1 MCQPDA
7 PVSVV
12 ADNSDKEL
20 NKQTE
25 GNNHPLTD
33 ELRRS
38 QAHLTSI
45 LNSAMDAII
54 TVNEKQVVLLFNH
67 AAEKMFLCPAG
78 EAIGQLLERFIPER
92 FRPMH
97 ADYIHGFGQTGVTT
111 RAMAGARAVSGL
123 RANGAEFPVEA
134 SISQVEIEG
143 EKFYTVIMR
152 DITERVR
159 SEEALKES
167 QEQLAGIIGSAMD
180 AIITIDEEQK
190 IVLFNHAAE
199 KMFICLSRDAVGE
212 SIENFIP
219 ARFRAAH
226 KSHVETF
233 GQTKV
238 TKRAMG
244 ALGAIFGLRTNGE
257 EFPVEASISQLES
270 QGKKFY
276 TVILRDITN
285 RKQVEGYLR
294 ESLKDL
300 SDIKLALDESTIVAI
315 TDQRG
320 RITYVNDAFCEISKY
335 SREEL
340 LGQDHRII
348 NSGYHPKEFIRNLW
362 TTIANGQVWRGEL
375 CNRAKDGNIYWVAT
389 TIVPFLDED
398 NKPYQ
403 YVAIRH
409 DITERKFVEEEVHK
423 LNETLEQRVAERTSQ
438 LEVANKELEAFSY
451 SVSHDL
457 RAPLRHVNGFSQAL
471 LEDYADKLD
480 EEGKFYLEEICGASR
495 DMAQLIDDM
504 LQLSRVTRSEMRRE
518 SFNLSDMVNALIA
531 QLQKDNPARK
541 VDVNIENDITVEAD
555 KRLLQILLTNLLG
568 NSWKF
573 TSKKDG
579 ARIAF
584 EHEAKGGQTVYVVR
598 DNGAGFDMKYAS
610 KLFGV
615 FQRLHGSTEFEGTG
629 VGLAIVQRIVH
640 RHGGRV
646 WAEAAV
652 NEGATF
658 YFTLFPGSG
667 NGSKNM
673 PD

>member
-1 MCQPDA
+1 MNQPDV
-7 PVSVV
+7 PISVE
-12 ADNSDKEL
+12 ADNKSDKS
-20 NKQTE
+20 TE
-25 GNNHPLTD
+25 GKKYSLAE
-33 ELRRS
+33 ELRHS
-38 QAHLTSI
+38 QARLTSI

-54 TVNEKQVVLLFNH
+54 TVNENQLILLFNH
-67 AAEKMFLCPAG
+67 AAEKMFLCSAD
-78 EAIGQLLERFIPER
+78 EAIGQSLERFIPER
-92 FRPMH
+92 FRPTH
-97 ADYIHGFGQTGVTT
+97 TDYMRGFGLTGIST

-123 RANGAEFPVEA
+123 RSNGEEFRVEA

-159 SEEALKES
+159 SEEDLRES
-167 QEQLAGIIGSAMD
+167 REQIAGIIDSAMD
-180 AIITIDEEQK
+180 AIITIDDEQK

-199 KMFICLSRDAVGE
+199 KMFICLSREAVGQ
-212 SIENFIP
+212 SVENFIP
-219 ARFRAAH
+219 ARFREAH
-226 KSHVETF
+226 KSHVQNF
-233 GQTKV
+233 GQTNV
-238 TKRAMG
+238 TKRSMG
-244 ALGAIFGLRTNGE
+244 SLGAIFGLRANGE
-257 EFPVEASISQLES
+257 EFPIEASISQLEAR
-270 QGKKFY
+270 GKKFY

-285 RKQVEGYLR
+285 RKQVESYLR
-294 ESLKDL
+294 DSLKDL

-320 RITYVNDAFCEISKY
+320 SITYVNDAFCEISKY

-340 LGQDHRII
+340 LGQDHRIV
-348 NSGYHPKEFIRNLW
+348 NSGYHPKEFIRTLW
-362 TTIANGQVWRGEL
+362 TTIANGKVWRGEIR
-375 CNRAKDGNIYWVAT
+375 NRAKDGSIYWVAT
-389 TIVPFLDED
+389 TIVPFLDEE

-409 DITERKFVEEEVHK
+409 DITERKAVEEEVRK

-480 EEGKFYLEEICGASR
+480 DEGKFYLEEICGASR

-518 SFNLSDMVNALIA
+518 SFNISDMVGALMT
-531 QLQKDNPARK
+531 QLQKDNPERK
-541 VDVNIENDITVEAD
+541 VDVNIENGITVEAD

-568 NSWKF
+568 NAWKF

-579 ARIAF
+579 AKIAF
-584 EHEAKGGQTVYVVR
+584 EQAAKDGQTIYVVR

-615 FQRLHGSTEFEGTG
+615 FQRLHGATEFEGTG

-652 NEGATF
+652 SEGATF
-658 YFTLFPGSG
+658 YFTLFPGPA
-667 NGSKNM
+667 NNSKEL
-673 PD
+673 